1 MSVSDTVLAARQLT
15 LKSIFEQHSAY
26 LNSRW
31 FNDEH
36 FTVQTRMLE
45 PGPRW
50 RKEPPASFLM
60 MLLRDRE
67 LANFQTPPGYHGL
80 LSQVSS
86 SKFQQIVDWLHA
98 VLLEA
103 AAQQEARPF
112 EESHSFSQVPEAL
125 PFPISAQS
133 GIPYS
138 PTAPGRSITET
149 IGSLPSTPPYQGAIS
164 FSMEDPRAVIQRILH
179 PVSHY
184 LNIWALRQSAP
195 NDPMFPPPR
204 FTVRERDPL
213 SSLVEKLVTA
223 RQEAWFPCFPPPPQ
237 SPFNLDTAISNT
249 RRYEELVAWLEAV
262 VISISKINE
271 EKRSRRL
278 GMDGSLP
285 SSPISLTFPRERFPD
300 GISDKVPRSA
310 DLNTVRSHADFV
322 ASTPPIPTSVGSWGS
337 EKSGCDQEIPVG
349 AGIVHKNDCY
359 PKADSQ
365 GSQGFRQQRVTF
377 LQKLRTRCWGS
388 PGPGEDTHSG
398 QGHSIGPL
406 PDWAKS
412 TTTVSRDS
420 RI

>member
-1 MSVSDTVLAARQLT
+1 MSVSDAVLATRQSV

-31 FNDEH
+31 YNDEH

-86 SKFQQIVDWLHA
+86 SKFQEIVDWLHA
-98 VLLEA
+98 VLFEG

-133 GIPYS
+133 GIRYS

-149 IGSLPSTPPYQGAIS
+149 IGSLPSTPPYQGTIS

-184 LNIWALRQSAP
+184 LNIWACANQPRMTPCFRLPVSQCGKGIPCRRSWRSLSPHGRKHGFRAFHRRHKVHSVSILLRFQTRAGTRSWLHGWKQS
-195 NDPMFPPPR
+195 
-204 FTVRERDPL
+204 
-213 SSLVEKLVTA
+213 
-223 RQEAWFPCFPPPPQ
+223 WFPYPRSMKKSDPEDWAWMAYCPHRRYRSR
-237 SPFNLDTAISNT
+237 SPENVFLMGPWT
-249 RRYEELVAWLEAV
+249 RR
-262 VISISKINE
+262 
-271 EKRSRRL
+271 
-278 GMDGSLP
+278 P
-285 SSPISLTFPRERFPD
+285 
-300 GISDKVPRSA
+300 
-310 DLNTVRSHADFV
+310 
-322 ASTPPIPTSVGSWGS
+322 
-337 EKSGCDQEIPVG
+337 
-349 AGIVHKNDCY
+349 
-359 PKADSQ
+359 
-365 GSQGFRQQRVTF
+365 RQQT
-377 LQKLRTRCWGS
+377 
-388 PGPGEDTHSG
+388 
-398 QGHSIGPL
+398 
-406 PDWAKS
+406 
-412 TTTVSRDS
+412 
-420 RI
+420 